1 MAYYTEKGI
10 ETRWPEVYKAYL
22 EQRDEGETISH
33 FMDRRHDKSGIKLNR
48 IVEQFAR
55 VMRDA

>member
-1 MAYYTEKGI
+1 MAYYTEREI
-10 ETRWPEVYKAYL
+10 EARWPEVHQAYL
-22 EQRDEGETISH
+22 EQRDEGETINH
-33 FMDRRHDKSGIKLNR
+33 FMNRRHDKSGIKLNR